1 MKQVST
7 FIKFMMEKAEV
18 KPKVAAECIGCT
30 VGTFRNKMTQDR
42 FSLQDLILLS
52 ELCDYHLALVPDNE
66 NYPTEL
72 LTVDSYVSPEDKAVM
87 KSYRKERLQKHLDI
101 LETYMQGM
109 TLEEK
114 QAFIKQHLPN
124 MINGSEDIKP
134 KQK

>member
-42 FSLQDLILLS
+42 FSLQDLILIS

-87 KSYRKERLQKHLDI
+87 KSYRKQRLQKHLDI

-114 QAFIKQHLPN
+114 QAFIEQHLPN

-134 KQK
+134 KQ

>member
-1 MKQVST
+1 
-7 FIKFMMEKAEV
+7 MEKAEV

-42 FSLQDLILLS
+42 FSLQDLILIS

-87 KSYRKERLQKHLDI
+87 KTYRKQRLQKHLDI

-134 KQK
+134 KQE

>member
-18 KPKVAAECIGCT
+18 KPKIAAECIGCT

-42 FSLQDLILLS
+42 FSLQDLILIS

-134 KQK
+134 KQ

>member
-30 VGTFRNKMTQDR
+30 VGTFRNKMTQNR
-42 FSLQDLILLS
+42 FSLQDLILIS

-72 LTVDSYVSPEDKAVM
+72 LTVDSYVSPEDKTVM

-109 TLEEK
+109 TLKEK
-114 QAFIKQHLPN
+114 QAFIEQHLPN

-134 KQK
+134 KQ

>member
-18 KPKVAAECIGCT
+18 KPKIAAECIGCT

-42 FSLQDLILLS
+42 FSLQDLILIS

-72 LTVDSYVSPEDKAVM
+72 LTVDSYVSPEDKAIM

-114 QAFIKQHLPN
+114 QAFIEQHLPN

-134 KQK
+134 KQ

>member
-42 FSLQDLILLS
+42 FSLQDLILIS

-72 LTVDSYVSPEDKAVM
+72 LTVDSYVSPEDKVVM

-134 KQK
+134 KQE

>member
-42 FSLQDLILLS
+42 FSLQDLILIS

-72 LTVDSYVSPEDKAVM
+72 LTVDSYVSPEDKTVM

-109 TLEEK
+109 TLKEK
-114 QAFIKQHLPN
+114 QAFIEQHLPN

-134 KQK
+134 KQ

>member
-42 FSLQDLILLS
+42 FSLQDLILIS

-72 LTVDSYVSPEDKAVM
+72 LTVDSYVSPEDKVVM

-134 KQK
+134 KQ